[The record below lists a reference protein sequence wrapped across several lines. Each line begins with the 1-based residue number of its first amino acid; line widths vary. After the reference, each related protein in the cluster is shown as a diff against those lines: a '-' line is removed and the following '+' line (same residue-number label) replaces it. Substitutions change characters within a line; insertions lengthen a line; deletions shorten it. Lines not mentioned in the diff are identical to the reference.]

1 MRKLSKVVGFLE
13 EDGEYSKQSLLKR
26 YSHDIDEEENRP
38 KLDIIREIIEQ
49 NDWDIAPRS
58 NINGRNKAEVTLMIL
73 YEYSTGLEKL
83 TGGKVSYKDV
93 LKKLSLYMGKFR
105 YGDWREEDSDCI
117 YDNAPV
123 TSEEFKKLNKDKFGA
138 QAVTIEREGEPFKK
152 ALVLYDINEFGI
164 NNGINLR
171 DINEIRHTMFHELT
185 HIMEISRSLEDEEEF
200 FELDNQGEL
209 GVKYRRF
216 RNSKKESDGHVYY
229 KGVSTEEFDE
239 LAEVYNGIGIMHN
252 RVTEGFVENIARKI
266 LEGLGEKVKNKGRY
280 YYPVKISQDIMDV
293 YGEEDVIT
301 TFVTDS
307 SKLIRELEGPEKG
320 TDDFLHLASDRIM
333 DANFDAVIPGK
344 NPKTQI
350 VERLVT
356 RIISA
361 CRADKDLS
369 YKDKS
374 NREFFARR
382 VVTIEE
388 FHDFL
393 DDMLKKPYSKKK
405 VLNQKDKKELD
416 FLFDEYYKAL
426 HDENEFFFDDEK
438 GFKAM
443 LAARLR
449 KRNYE
454 NTEYS
459 MTDLA
464 KGALKVMTKNAIH
477 SSKINQIRQGIQ
489 GKDKIPEDEV
499 LDGQ

>member
-73 YEYSTGLEKL
+73 YEYSTGLERL
-83 TGGKVSYKDV
+83 TGGKISYKDV

-123 TSEEFKKLNKDKFGA
+123 TSDEFKKKHKDKFGA

-185 HIMEISRSLEDEEEF
+185 HIMEISKSLEMDEEY
-200 FELDNQGEL
+200 FETDDQNDL
-209 GVKYRRF
+209 GVKRRF
-216 RNSKKESDGHVYY
+216 RNSKKESDGVYFV
-229 KGVSTEEFDE
+229 GVSTAEFDD
-239 LAEVYNGIGIMHN
+239 LADKYHGGRIMHN
-252 RVTEGFVENIARKI
+252 QITEGFVENIARKL
-266 LEGLGEKVKNKGRY
+266 LENVGDKVKDTDRY
-280 YYPVKISQDIMDV
+280 FHAVKISQDIMDV
-293 YGEEDVIT
+293 YGEQDTIYS
-301 TFVTDS
+301 FVTDS
-307 SKLIRELEGPEKG
+307 SSIIRELEDDGKEEH
-320 TDDFLHLASDRIM
+320 DFLHMASDRIM
-333 DANFDAVIPGK
+333 DATFNGVIPNK
-344 NPKTQI
+344 SPKTKI
-350 VERLVT
+350 VEELVT

-361 CRADKDLS
+361 CRADKDLT

-374 NREFFARR
+374 NREFFDRR
-382 VVTIEE
+382 VVSKE
-388 FHDFL
+388 DFN
-393 DDMLKKPYSKKK
+393 DFIDVMLKKPYSKKK

-416 FLFDEYYKAL
+416 GLFDEYNRVL
-426 HDENEFFFDDEK
+426 HDENEFFFDEEK

-449 KRNYE
+449 KRNYD
-454 NTEYS
+454 NTAYS

-477 SSKINQIRQGIQ
+477 SSKIDQIRQGIQ
-489 GKDKIPEDEV
+489 GKDHIPEDEV
-499 LDGQ
+499 LDGK